1 MMEKAGL
8 DPALARRYDAVV
20 IRAAGG
26 GWSLELSRRSS
37 HAPRADAGSNLARNK
52 GVRQC
57 VEARRRGGK
66 IS

>member
-26 GWSLELSRRSS
+26 GWSLELSRKGSR
-37 HAPRADAGSNLARNK
+37 APRANTGSNLAREK
-52 GVRQC
+52 GVHRC
-57 VEARRRGGK
+57 VEARRRGK